1 MNSMRLHSPVLLVVL
16 FIFWFLSP
24 GVASLGVNYGQIADN
39 LPPPENVVPLVQS
52 ISATKVKIF
61 DVNPQVIRA
70 FANTG
75 IELTVGLGNELL
87 SDMQNPDNALM
98 WVTVNIQASSPAT
111 KISGIAVGNE
121 VLTLNDTSFRN
132 SLVPAMHNI
141 FGALVKLGLDRQ
153 IFVTTPHAINILALS
168 YPPSSGCFR
177 QDLIEIIIGIV
188 SFHNQTGS
196 PFFINAYPYFVYK
209 DNPTEIDLDL
219 VLFRPNVK
227 GFFDQSTNLYYDNM
241 LYAQV
246 DAVYSALASLGAMEL
261 LVHVSETGWP
271 SAGDENEAGA
281 TLENAKEYNGNLM
294 KLVDERKGTPMR
306 PNSELNVYIFALFNE
321 DLKAGKNSE
330 RNFGLFKP
338 DGTPAY
344 SLPLRPIAEDNGIAS
359 MSFDGFPRSPSLAR
373 QMKKWEISHIVNLV
387 VFFLIL

>member
-1 MNSMRLHSPVLLVVL
+1 MNSMRLQYSPVLLVVL
-16 FIFWFLSP
+16 FIFGFLSP

-52 ISATKVKIF
+52 IGATKVKIF
-61 DVNPQVIRA
+61 DANPQVIGA

-75 IELTVGLGNELL
+75 IELTIGLRNELL

-98 WVTVNIQASSPAT
+98 WVTVNIQAYSPAT
-111 KISGIAVGNE
+111 KIIGVAVGNE
-121 VLTLNDTSFRN
+121 VLTLVDTSFRN
-132 SLVPAMHNI
+132 CLVPAMHNI

-177 QDLIEIIIGIV
+177 QDLIEIITGI
-188 SFHNQTGS
+188 
-196 PFFINAYPYFVYK
+196 
-209 DNPTEIDLDL
+209 
-219 VLFRPNVK
+219 
-227 GFFDQSTNLYYDNM
+227 
-241 LYAQV
+241 V

-271 SAGDENEAGA
+271 SSGDENEAGA

-306 PNSELNVYIFALFNE
+306 PNPELNVYIFALFNE

-344 SLPLRPIAEDNGIAS
+344 SLPLRPIAEDNGITS